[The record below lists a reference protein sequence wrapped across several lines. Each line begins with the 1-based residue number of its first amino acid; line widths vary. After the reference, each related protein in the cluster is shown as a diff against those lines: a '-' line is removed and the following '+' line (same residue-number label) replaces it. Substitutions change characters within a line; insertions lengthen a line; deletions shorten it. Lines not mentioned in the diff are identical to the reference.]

1 MPLQSLLTKPP
12 AAVEA
17 EAGLM
22 ADFWFLVCVGLSDL
36 LLNNILAGG
45 GCVPKGW
52 LASHSR

>member
-22 ADFWFLVCVGLSDL
+22 AYDFWFLVCVGLSDL
-36 LLNNILAGG
+36 VLSNILAVG
-45 GCVPKGW
+45 GCVP
-52 LASHSR
+52 

>member
-22 ADFWFLVCVGLSDL
+22 AYDFWFLVSGLCGS
-36 LLNNILAGG
+36 
-45 GCVPKGW
+45 
-52 LASHSR
+52 